1 MSAMEEE
8 KLIQKLRAARS
19 MLDEKLIQEDD
30 YNDVKI
36 NIKILMQSS
45 SSIVNN
51 NNTNNNT
58 NHHNNNNMENMPA
71 L

>member
-8 KLIQKLRAARS
+8 KLIQKFRAARS

-30 YNDVKI
+30 YNEVKN
-36 NIKILMQSS
+36 NILNALMQSS

-51 NNTNNNT
+51 NNNVF
-58 NHHNNNNMENMPA
+58 M
-71 L
+71 